1 MTHSRRSAQPE
12 LPGTA
17 SPDSRG
23 GVRWVAPVG
32 STIPRT
38 DDGLL
43 DLEALDSVWYTGDRP
58 RQSDELMGIDQSYV
72 LLAPGG
78 AGKTTLIEALQAEEP
93 FCTSIDLRLHS
104 HHSIAELVDL
114 IPTSASPPGGMQPT
128 TVFVDSIDE
137 ALQIDPN
144 IGYVLVKL
152 VSHPRLAHVAWRFAC
167 RPSSWTIDLADGMCT
182 ALSGFAELELLPL
195 SLLDLQGLAQGDAE
209 NFLRDAQLAGLT
221 RLLALPLHAV
231 NLLHDWRTRGRMPA
245 NRSEAMQ
252 HAITRLLTET
262 SSTRAAEELDG
273 QRRQLVA
280 ERLAATSIFC
290 NVRSYAPKSSTNE
303 QDSSMTVS
311 SLPTQE
317 EPDLAGSPLIPGH
330 FREVLGTGLFAA
342 AGHGTVTFAHQSYT
356 EFLAARYLIRRSV
369 SGQRLVSLLGADIN
383 GIAPGPMI
391 DVLGWLLAL
400 HATVPDKLIAS
411 NAEQLL
417 GTTGLE
423 VVDDQ
428 VRERI
433 VEALLAAAANGT
445 IDHGWRSETSVLA
458 HPELASQLHNAAQE
472 ASNPSVAYWIC
483 RIARQCATEEATD
496 DLFEIAFNS
505 SWPDVVRAEA
515 VKAFAAVA
523 SRNRLSQLAPLLY
536 LSADEDPLDEILAAT
551 LRVLLPD
558 AVESDRIR
566 AALRPRRVSNYIGA
580 YRIILSEL
588 PALLPDS
595 DVVSTFTDALARRPQ
610 QSDHAFDDL
619 LTGLLRR
626 AWEIRDSA
634 VAEALGRAL
643 GSDRLGF
650 PPSLRR
656 EGLPWDVDDDPE
668 LRRIMAVAALAA
680 HEDAFAAVY
689 DLRIL
694 TASDLVWLVDWIGHD
709 APPEALE
716 ASRIVLRHLAWHPAD
731 AEAADS
737 ILELGEDHPAYEAIS
752 NFQGSDDIDTRP
764 DWIAREIE
772 YARSLPTEAESA
784 SDVREALTQAR
795 VDISRWWHV
804 VAALADLARAD
815 AEQLLEWDLTSRAL
829 WPALSAAEQE
839 EILRLGLNYISWR
852 NPSVSSWENR
862 QTLTLD
868 IAMPDWAAVFLLAT
882 LAVHRPSLLADV
894 ELTTW
899 VTWAPAIT
907 AMPSYLKGGSWQRET
922 RDAAPEAGREAIDTA
937 FRERLREAADA
948 TLDYHPLANFTD
960 HRHIA
965 IVEGIALNTDLPAN
979 RRSAA
984 LATLGEHAP
993 MRALDIAREAL
1004 NDDTVPPAVLTT
1016 LARLA
1021 PEELLARW
1029 FTENRPMEL
1038 EYLRDVNIEYLS
1050 NDSVS
1055 ALAVRLIDQFP
1066 MANDPDDLAIVG
1078 SSTPESTARW
1088 IRTRLLQAMAGR
1100 GMVASLDSLGRG
1112 RPPTDSEYIQHLLRE
1127 ARIHEASASWNPLQ
1141 PTTFFKL
1148 VASGDARLVRD
1159 SAALQTLLLEKIGEI
1174 QDDARH
1180 RATFRSLWDGE
1191 PGVAGA
1197 SPKSE
1202 DTISD
1207 WLADQLRL
1215 RLQPRV
1221 AVDREIQVTRHKEAG
1236 IGTRIDITATA
1247 GGTHVARVVFE
1258 AKHVNNTGL
1267 TAAIDDQLVQR
1278 YMSPAAVEYSIYIVY
1293 WTAPKL
1299 RPPSWT
1305 RKYQDAEALTETLHA
1320 QAKHHLPHKHIEV
1333 ILFDIGPAI

>member
-1 MTHSRRSAQPE
+1 M
-12 LPGTA
+12 GT
-17 SPDSRG
+17 
-23 GVRWVAPVG
+23 
-32 STIPRT
+32 
-38 DDGLL
+38 
-43 DLEALDSVWYTGDRP
+43 
-58 RQSDELMGIDQSYV
+58 DQSYV

-78 AGKTTLIEALQAEEP
+78 AGKTTLIEALQAEEL
-93 FCTSIDLRLHS
+93 FSTSIDLRLHS
-104 HHSIAELVDL
+104 RRSVAELVDL
-114 IPTSASPPGGMQPT
+114 IPTSASPAGGTQPT

-137 ALQIDPN
+137 ALQIDSN
-144 IGYVLVKL
+144 IGYMLVKL
-152 VSHPRLAHVAWRFAC
+152 ASHPRLAHVAWRFAC
-167 RPSSWTIDLADGMCT
+167 RPSSWTVDLASGMRT
-182 ALSGFAELELLPL
+182 ALSGFEELELLPL

-209 NFLRDAQLAGLT
+209 DFLRDAQLAGLT

-231 NLLHDWRTRGRMPA
+231 NLLDDWRTRGRMPS

-262 SSTRAAEELDG
+262 SSTRPAEVLDR

-290 NVRSYAPKSSTNE
+290 NVRSYAPKTPTNE
-303 QDSSMTVS
+303 QDSSIAVS

-317 EPDLAGSPLIPGH
+317 EPDLAGSPLTPGH

-356 EFLAARYLIRRSV
+356 EFLAAQYLIRRGV

-391 DVLGWLLAL
+391 EVLGWLLAL

-423 VVDDQ
+423 LVDDQ
-428 VRERI
+428 VRKRI

-445 IDHGWRSETSVLA
+445 IGYGWRSETTVLA
-458 HPELASQLHNAAQE
+458 HPELASQLHKAAQE

-483 RIARQCATEEATD
+483 RIARQCGAAEATD
-496 DLFEIAFNS
+496 DLFEVAFNS

-523 SRNRLSQLAPLLY
+523 PPNRLSQLAPLLD
-536 LSADEDPLDEILAAT
+536 LGADEDPLDEILAAT
-551 LRVLLPD
+551 LRALLPD
-558 AVESDRIR
+558 AVESDHIR
-566 AALRPRRVSNYIGA
+566 RALRPQRVSNHIGA

-588 PALLPDS
+588 PTLLPDS
-595 DVVSTFTDALARRPQ
+595 DVASTFTDALSRRPQ

-656 EGLPWDVDDDPE
+656 EGLPWDADDDPE
-668 LRRIMAVAALAA
+668 LRRIMAVAAFTA

-689 DLRIL
+689 DLRML
-694 TASDLVWLVDWIGHD
+694 TASDLVWLVDWIGD
-709 APPEALE
+709 AAPPEALE
-716 ASRIVLRHLAWHPAD
+716 ASRIVLRHLAWYPAD
-731 AEAADS
+731 AAAADC
-737 ILELGEDHPAYEAIS
+737 ILELGEDHPAYAAIS
-752 NFQGSDDIDTRP
+752 DFQGSDDIDTRP
-764 DWIAREIE
+764 DWVAREIE
-772 YARSLPTEAESA
+772 YARSLPTEAESV
-784 SDVREALTQAR
+784 SDVREALTEAQA
-795 VDISRWWHV
+795 DISRWWHL
-804 VAALADLARAD
+804 VAALTDPARPDAD
-815 AEQLLEWDLTSRAL
+815 QLLEWDLTSRAL
-829 WPALSAAEQE
+829 WPALSVAEQE
-839 EILRLGLNYISWR
+839 EILRLGLNYVRWR
-852 NPSVSSWENR
+852 HPSVSSWESR

-882 LAVHRPSLLADV
+882 LAVRRPSLLADV

-907 AMPSYLKGGSWQRET
+907 AMPPYLKGGSWQRET
-922 RDAAPEAGREAIDTA
+922 RDAAPQAGREAIDTA
-937 FRERLREAADA
+937 FRERLQEAADA
-948 TLDYHPLANFTD
+948 TLDYHPLADFTD
-960 HRHIA
+960 QGHIA
-965 IVEGIALNTDLPAN
+965 IIEGIALSADLPAN
-979 RRSAA
+979 RRSSA
-984 LATLGEHAP
+984 LTTLAEHAP
-993 MRALDIAREAL
+993 MRALVIARAAL
-1004 NDDTVPPAVLTT
+1004 NDDTPPPAVLTT

-1029 FTENRPMEL
+1029 FAEDRPMEL
-1038 EYLRDVNIEYLS
+1038 EYLRDVNIDYLS

-1055 ALAVRLIDQFP
+1055 ALTARLLDQFP

-1088 IRTRLLQAMAGR
+1088 VRTSLLQAMAGR
-1100 GMVASLDSLGRG
+1100 GMVASLDALGRG
-1112 RPPTDSEYIQHLLRE
+1112 LPPRDSDYIQLLLRE

-1141 PTTFFKL
+1141 PATLFKL
-1148 VASGDARLVRD
+1148 VASGDARLIRD
-1159 SAALQTLLLEKIGEI
+1159 TASLQALLIEKIGEI
-1174 QDDARH
+1174 QDDAH
-1180 RATFRSLWDGE
+1180 RRAAFRSVWDGE
-1191 PGVAGA
+1191 PGKEGA

-1202 DTISD
+1202 DTVSD
-1207 WLADQLRL
+1207 WLAEQLRL
-1215 RLQPRV
+1215 RLQPHV
-1221 AVDREIQVTRHKEAG
+1221 VLDREIQITRHKEAG

-1247 GGTHVARVVFE
+1247 GGIRLARVVFE
-1258 AKHVNNTGL
+1258 AKHVNNAGL
-1267 TAAIDDQLVQR
+1267 TTAIDDQLIDR
-1278 YMSPAAVEYSIYIVY
+1278 YMSPGAFDYGIYIVY
-1293 WTAPKL
+1293 WTAPEL

-1305 RKYQDAEALTETLHA
+1305 RKHRDAEVLAKNLRV
-1320 QAKHHLPHKHIEV
+1320 QAERHLPHKHIEV